1 MTISD
6 ANEPFASGLKNIIK
20 QKKYKNIQVAKKA
33 GYTAQQL
40 SDMLNGRRLIK
51 PCDLLRLS
59 VAVEASFDEICRCG
73 KEGD

>member
-1 MTISD
+1 MTILD

-20 QKKYKNIQVAKKA
+20 QKKYRNLQVAKKT
-33 GYTAQQL
+33 GYTPQQL

-51 PCDLLRLS
+51 PCDILRLS
-59 VAVEASFDEICRCG
+59 AAVDASFDEICSCG